1 MAFGSMPQNDPT
13 RFSMT
18 LPLQD
23 IAQLTQFQFALN
35 CARWVRIERGAP
47 KGKSN
52 CAKARIAFFPMAH
65 QLRNR
70 HSKPPNDKG
79 YESPPQLSRDHP
91 NGSLIGR
98 LDACHDAA
106 GTGP

>member
-35 CARWVRIERGAP
+35 CARWVRIQRGAP

-52 CAKARIAFFPMAH
+52 CAKARIAFFLMA
-65 QLRNR
+65 
-70 HSKPPNDKG
+70 PNCATA
-79 YESPPQLSRDHP
+79 
-91 NGSLIGR
+91 LIKTAERQGVQNAR
-98 LDACHDAA
+98 RSCREIIRTA
-106 GTGP
+106 PS